1 MKTYSY
7 EGKEK
12 TIEDFARMLDL
23 FRKQSKTKGNR
34 FGKSLN
40 MINIADGHRVLDV
53 GCNFGHL
60 SILLYERGF
69 DVTAIDVLD
78 YQIEIAN
85 DLKRH
90 LRIDSERLRFR
101 CMDLL
106 ESDLEPQSF
115 DHVVFLETIEHVENP
130 VAFLREIRR
139 VLRPG
144 GYLVV
149 STPNALNTYYLMKQ
163 FYPNYSKLF
172 KLIENEPGQS
182 GTHLEHIFAWDIFT
196 FYRLLQ
202 RSGFKYVHHEFVGLE
217 VPLVLTIPFRI
228 PLLSRFS
235 RSMIFKVQKP
245 I

>member
-23 FRKQSKTKGNR
+23 FRGQSKTKGNR

-40 MINIADGHRVLDV
+40 MVNIAAGQRVLDV

-60 SILLYERGF
+60 SFLLFEKGF
-69 DVTAIDVLD
+69 DVTAIDILD

-85 DLKRH
+85 DLKCH
-90 LRIDSERLRFR
+90 LRIDSDRLRFR

-106 ESDLEPQSF
+106 ESDLEPESF
-115 DHVVFLETIEHVENP
+115 DHVIFLETIEHVENP
-130 VAFLREIRR
+130 VAFLREMRR
-139 VLRPG
+139 LLRPG

-163 FYPNYSKLF
+163 FYPNYAKLF
-172 KLIENEPGQS
+172 KFIENEPGDS
-182 GTHLEHIFAWDIFT
+182 GTHTEHIFAWDIFT
-196 FYRLLQ
+196 FYRLLHKC
-202 RSGFKYVHHEFVGLE
+202 GFNYVQHDFVGLQ
-217 VPLVLTIPFRI
+217 VPFLLTIPFNL
-228 PLLSRFS
+228 PALSRFS

-245 I
+245 F